1 MCVRVYETE
10 GVGWREGE
18 TDSVFS
24 LKRIGTLQ
32 YYVIMY
38 EVWIYFFSVTS
49 FFLFS
54 SSLPLP

>member
-1 MCVRVYETE
+1 MCVRVYERE
-10 GVGWREGE
+10 GVGWGEGE

-24 LKRIGTLQ
+24 LKRIETLQ